1 MKKKKTCISE
11 QRVRDILEMFFE
23 GELYDCVV
31 QSFYS
36 PMAQKMCHFVTVR
49 YCDGRPA
56 KEVRRILARNLR
68 GWSVLVHRVYSA
80 EAVADELYRL
90 CTVEGWRLRRDGPD
104 TQDTPEVAM
113 CVAQL
118 RRDGILMFDPNTPTS
133 L

>member
-23 GELYDCVV
+23 GELYDCVI

-56 KEVRRILARNLR
+56 KEVRRILGRNLR

-90 CTVEGWRLRRDGPD
+90 CTVEGWQLRR
-104 TQDTPEVAM
+104 TKQTEDTPEEKCCMAALM
-113 CVAQL
+113 
-118 RRDGILMFDPNTPTS
+118 RDGNLCFHP
-133 L
+133 

>member
-23 GELYDCVV
+23 GELYDCVI

-68 GWSVLVHRVYSA
+68 GWSLLVHRVYSA

-118 RRDGILMFDPNTPTS
+118 RRDGILIFDPNTPTS